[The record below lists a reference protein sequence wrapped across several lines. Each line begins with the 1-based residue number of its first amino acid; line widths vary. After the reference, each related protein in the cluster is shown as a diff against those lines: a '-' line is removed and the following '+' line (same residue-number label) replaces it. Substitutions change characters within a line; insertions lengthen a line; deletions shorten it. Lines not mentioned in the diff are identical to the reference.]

1 MRKIIKIYLKMIINC
16 GILYLSLRKAKIQK
30 ANSPKYNTH

>member
-1 MRKIIKIYLKMIINC
+1 MRKILKFYLKMIINC

>member
-1 MRKIIKIYLKMIINC
+1 MRKIIKNYLKMIINC